1 MAKDLKFEPN
11 ALVTLFENIRTG
23 VSQTLGISYVV
34 FSEKGDSAQIACFE
48 HEGSPTEWRFF
59 IDNFPGQKK
68 YYQTNL
74 PYPDVETFIS
84 DMKRIGIELKLKPEF
99 VV

>member
-1 MAKDLKFEPN
+1 MTKDLKFESN
-11 ALVTLFENIRTG
+11 ELVTLFENIRAG
-23 VSQTLGISYVV
+23 ISQTLGISYVV
-34 FSEKGDSAQIACFE
+34 FSENGDTAQIICIE
-48 HEGSPTEWRFF
+48 HEGSSNEWRFF

-68 YYQTNL
+68 YYQTNF
-74 PYPDVETFIS
+74 PYPDVGTFIS